1 MKFRPTQ
8 RLPLLLIACTFVAG
22 CAAPSP
28 KLADGQPKK
37 CHAGQML
44 SCNVRGYGATKT
56 YSNCRCEY
64 PREIN
69 TGFGSID

>member
-1 MKFRPTQ
+1 MKLRPTE
-8 RLPLLLIACTFVAG
+8 RLLLLLIACAFVAG
-22 CAAPSP
+22 CAAAGT
-28 KLADGQPKK
+28 KLADAPRK

-44 SCNVRGYGATKT
+44 SCNVKGFGATKT